1 MITSRDMLRGFGHR
15 SATDGVHDVNPLM
28 TFAVAVLP
36 SQFIDLTF
44 GSFFEPFAYSGSNL

>member
-15 SATDGVHDVNPLM
+15 STTGVLDVTPMM
-28 TFAVAVLP
+28 TFAVVAVLP